1 MAETVHADEGDMQSG
16 GARPRRR
23 PDADAFWRSGLTQ
36 AEAIRRER
44 VERWR
49 DETRSP
55 WEASPP
61 GLVLWLLWRAVYK
74 GFQPLWLMA
83 SLAAALWFGAQW
95 LESAGGVAA
104 VSEPV
109 PDAQAQLRAAIA
121 AAVPADRDPH
131 AFWNERL
138 DRALDGDRRRRPDID
153 RFRSWVAIGPDLIG
167 RDRLALEALAG
178 PAGPDVLDAR
188 LRAGPPWER
197 RALLSDT
204 FRTRLTEGEAR
215 GLVPPEL
222 VFAPEAVRA
231 RYERSH
237 FHWSIA
243 DTSARAFFRGRQRG
257 EFEMRSLPG
266 LIAESRTGGHTRL
279 YGGVRHLVIQ
289 ACAHAPGAVEG
300 CGAPIIPDEPADAL
314 RYSLAAL
321 EAGLARLPAA
331 PSEAMSGAEVL
342 QAGYRAGRLSPGLQ
356 AVLAGPLAAALPPA
370 AVTHGLAATAVRAD
384 LAFAAPDQAQPSL
397 SGRIDLRG
405 GEEAVMLAE
414 MLRDLAAI
422 RAQTAPEIAIRLLDG
437 LETPQDV
444 RRLRGLVDIAGDRAL
459 AVRDLLGPAA
469 LERAAPEIRAPAQAD
484 PVVKRHAMLALF
496 CAGLVI
502 LLTLFRLATPRRI
515 RLAARTNLAD
525 AWISRLTLGRKT

>member
-1 MAETVHADEGDMQSG
+1 MAETVHADEGDMQPG
-16 GARPRRR
+16 GAQPRRR

-49 DETRSP
+49 DETQSP

-61 GLVLWLLWRAVYK
+61 GLVLWLLWRVLYK
-74 GFQPLWLMA
+74 GFQPLWLIA

-95 LESAGGVAA
+95 LNSAGGVAA
-104 VSEPV
+104 VSGPA
-109 PDAQAQLRAAIA
+109 PDAQAQLSAAIA

-131 AFWNERL
+131 EFWSDRL

-178 PAGPDVLDAR
+178 PAGPDALDAS

-197 RALLSDT
+197 EALLADT
-204 FRTRLTEGEAR
+204 FRAQLAEGEAR

-222 VFAPEAVRA
+222 VFAPQAVRA

-243 DTSARAFFRGRQRG
+243 DTSARAFFNGRQRG

-266 LIAESRTGGHTRL
+266 LVAEGRTGGHTRL

-300 CGAPIIPDEPADAL
+300 CGAPIIPAEPADAL
-314 RYSLAAL
+314 RFALAAL
-321 EAGLARLPAA
+321 EAGLARLPVA

-342 QAGYRAGRLSPGLQ
+342 QAGYRAGRLSPDLE
-356 AVLAGPLAAALPPA
+356 AALAGELAAALPPA
-370 AVTHGLAATAVRAD
+370 AITRGFAATAVRAD
-384 LAFAAPDQAQPSL
+384 LAFAAPGQVRPSL

-405 GEEAVMLAE
+405 GQGAVVLAE
-414 MLRDLAAI
+414 MLRDIAAI

-437 LETPQDV
+437 LDTPQDV
-444 RRLRGLVDIAGDRAL
+444 RRLRTLVDSAGERAL
-459 AVRDLLGPAA
+459 AVRELLGPAA
-469 LERAAPEIRAPAQAD
+469 LERAAPETRVQAQPD
-484 PVVKRHAMLALF
+484 PVAKRRAMLALIS
-496 CAGLVI
+496 AGLVI
-502 LLTLFRLATPRRI
+502 LLTLIRLATPRRI

>member
-1 MAETVHADEGDMQSG
+1 MAETVHADEGDMQAGG
-16 GARPRRR
+16 GARRRL

-49 DETRSP
+49 GETQSP

-61 GLVLWLLWRAVYK
+61 GLVLWLFWRALYK
-74 GFQPLWLMA
+74 GFQPLWLIV

-95 LESAGGVAA
+95 LGSAGGVGA

-109 PDAQAQLRAAIA
+109 PDARAQLSAAIA
-121 AAVPADRDPH
+121 ASVPPDRDPYV
-131 AFWNERL
+131 FWTDRL

-153 RFRSWVAIGPDLIG
+153 RFRAWVAIGPDLIG

-178 PAGPDVLDAR
+178 PAGPEALDAR
-188 LRAGPPWER
+188 LRAGAPWER
-197 RALLSDT
+197 EALLART
-204 FRTRLTEGEAR
+204 FAGRMAEGEAR

-222 VFAPEAVRA
+222 VLAPEAIRA
-231 RYERSH
+231 RYERAR

-266 LIAESRTGGHTRL
+266 LVAEGHDGGHTRL

-289 ACAHAPGAVEG
+289 ACVHAPDAIAG
-300 CGAPIIPDEPADAL
+300 CGVPIIPAEPADAL
-314 RYSLAAL
+314 RYALAAI
-321 EAGLARLPAA
+321 EAGLARLPGA

-342 QAGYRAGRLSPGLQ
+342 QAGYRAGRLSPALE
-356 AVLAGPLAAALPPA
+356 AVLADRLAAALPP
-370 AVTHGLAATAVRAD
+370 VTVSQALAGSAVRAD
-384 LAFAAPDQAQPSL
+384 LAFAAPDQVRETL

-405 GEEAVMLAE
+405 EGGMAVLADI
-414 MLRDLAAI
+414 LRDLAAV
-422 RAQTAPEIAIRLLDG
+422 RERTSPEIAIRLLDG
-437 LETPQDV
+437 LETPEDV
-444 RRLRGLVDIAGDRAL
+444 RRLRGLVEIAGDRAL
-459 AVRDLLGPAA
+459 AVRELMGEAAFDPAA
-469 LERAAPEIRAPAQAD
+469 PAVRLPAGSD
-484 PVVKRHAMLALF
+484 PVAKRNTMLALMS
-496 CAGLVI
+496 AALVV
-502 LLTLFRLATPRRI
+502 LLTLVRLATPRRI